1 MDRDVDVVVIR
12 GRSGC
17 RAFGR
22 IEDGAFRRS
31 LSRINDLDGTV
42 SLAGDGRWVV
52 WDEESAP
59 TVVEGWQGVVA
70 AL

>member
-1 MDRDVDVVVIR
+1 
-12 GRSGC
+12 
-17 RAFGR
+17 
-22 IEDGAFRRS
+22 